1 MSKKTPEKNMSIEA
15 RIYPV
20 KDHGKL
26 LARATVTLGGSFA
39 ITGLQIMEGKEN
51 QPFVAMPSRKVGE
64 EYKDICFPCTKE
76 FRKELFDSILAA
88 FGQTMAEQTHKQA
101 QKPSQQEPEMSM

>member
-1 MSKKTPEKNMSIEA
+1 MSKKTPEKNMSIET
-15 RIYPV
+15 RIYPL
-20 KDHGKL
+20 KDRGKL
-26 LARATVTLGGSFA
+26 LARATVTLGGCFA

-51 QPFVAMPSRKVGE
+51 QPFVSMPSRKVGE

-76 FRKELFDSILAA
+76 FRKELFDSILTA
-88 FGQTMAEQTHKQA
+88 FEQTMAEQAHKQT